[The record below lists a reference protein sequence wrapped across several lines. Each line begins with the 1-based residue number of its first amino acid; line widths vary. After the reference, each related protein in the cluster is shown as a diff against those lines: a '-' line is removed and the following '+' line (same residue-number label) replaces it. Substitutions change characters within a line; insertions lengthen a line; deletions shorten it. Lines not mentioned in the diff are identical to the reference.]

1 MPVELH
7 RVADVEPLDLPR
19 VAEVEPVIRLL
30 VLEAVDDRLAEHAVL
45 VADAV
50 APGGQ
55 VEGGHGVEEAGGEA
69 AEACGGEKE
78 EKNWK

>member
-1 MPVELH
+1 MPVELD
-7 RVADVEPLDLPR
+7 RVAHVEPLDLPG
-19 VAEVEPVIRLL
+19 VAEVEPVVGLL

-50 APGGQ
+50 APGRE

-69 AEACGGEKE
+69 AQA
-78 EKNWK
+78 